1 MVRDPGGARRP
12 RVIVVSG
19 PSGAGKGTLI
29 DAVLGRVPDL
39 TVAVSAT
46 TRAMRPGEVDG
57 RDYYFLTPAEFE
69 RRVAAGDF
77 LEHVSYANNRYGTL
91 RSEVQRI
98 LGEGMSVILEI
109 ELRGA
114 RAVRTALP
122 DSVAVFIRP
131 PTVEDL
137 EQRLAARATEGIE
150 EIRARM
156 AESRVEMEAEGEF
169 DHVVVNADVARA
181 AAELERVVLE
191 ATRAAEGPHG

>member
-191 ATRAAEGPHG
+191 ATRAGEGPRG